1 MFSTLILARLLL
13 PEDFGVIA
21 IGMVVLGFIDVL
33 RSIGVESALIRNQ
46 QAGKDLYDTAWT
58 LKVIMTLIAASVL
71 IAVSGAAATFFN
83 EPRLIETL
91 KYLAI
96 GMAVTGFENIGIVAF
111 RKEMRFQKDFVYMVS
126 RKLVSFS
133 VTVVSALILRNYWA
147 LVIGSVVTSFYT
159 VALSYYMHPYRPRLC
174 LTSFRELT
182 SFSLWMFVNSVLNFA
197 YNSAPQFIVG
207 KFLPTSAVGHFT
219 VTRSICS
226 SFTQA
231 LVLPINR
238 AAFPGY
244 SKLNDDYLKLKESFL
259 GTFSGIALI
268 VFPASFGL
276 YSIAPTLI
284 PVVLGDAW
292 IETIPLMEV
301 MAFAGGLTALSG
313 VYGIYVAIGAV
324 SILARL
330 TAIKLVIFVALCL
343 YMVNSGGVE
352 AVAWSYAITSF
363 VVIPFVFFPLSKSLN
378 ISIYSYFNAT
388 VRPLFASLIMAITV
402 RVFIDSASSFSP
414 ELNGIMKLI
423 GAVFIGGLTY
433 IALLLALWIASG
445 KPRSIE
451 FFCMKFGQ
459 EKLGVVL
466 GKFW

>member
-1 MFSTLILARLLL
+1 
-13 PEDFGVIA
+13 
-21 IGMVVLGFIDVL
+21 
-33 RSIGVESALIRNQ
+33 
-46 QAGKDLYDTAWT
+46 
-58 LKVIMTLIAASVL
+58 
-71 IAVSGAAATFFN
+71 
-83 EPRLIETL
+83 
-91 KYLAI
+91 
-96 GMAVTGFENIGIVAF
+96 
-111 RKEMRFQKDFVYMVS
+111 
-126 RKLVSFS
+126 
-133 VTVVSALILRNYWA
+133 
-147 LVIGSVVTSFYT
+147 
-159 VALSYYMHPYRPRLC
+159 
-174 LTSFRELT
+174 
-182 SFSLWMFVNSVLNFA
+182 
-197 YNSAPQFIVG
+197 
-207 KFLPTSAVGHFT
+207 
-219 VTRSICS
+219 
-226 SFTQA
+226 
-231 LVLPINR
+231 
-238 AAFPGY
+238 
-244 SKLNDDYLKLKESFL
+244 
-259 GTFSGIALI
+259 
-268 VFPASFGL
+268 
-276 YSIAPTLI
+276 
-284 PVVLGDAW
+284 
-292 IETIPLMEV
+292 MEV